1 MASAGFE
8 CRRREHIVNPVV
20 IVEVLSAGPEASD
33 RGEKFAHR

>member
-1 MASAGFE
+1 LNADDE
-8 CRRREHIVNPVV
+8 NTIVNPVV